1 MSRMENFILDH
12 GECDTYAEP
21 RVQLHDDIT
30 FQVAEEI
37 AKLIPVDGK
46 ILDVGCGQGPAL
58 EWFSKNSFHII
69 GITTNPEDLS
79 ACRSSGFETLPMDQ
93 NCLRADWKDEF
104 NLVWARHVLEHSIA
118 PFWTLMEFNRVLKTG
133 GILYA
138 EVPAPDTAS
147 DHETN
152 QNHYAVMGWKMWA
165 SLLTR
170 AGFEIVHAAQRP
182 LVTLLGADLY
192 LSFTARKI

>member
-37 AKLIPVDGK
+37 AKLIPDDGK

-58 EWFSKNSFHII
+58 EWFTKNGFQIH
-69 GITTNPEDLS
+69 GISTNADDLIE
-79 ACRSSGFETLPMDQ
+79 CGKRGFISWNYDQ
-93 NCLRADWKDEF
+93 NHLPLMWTGTYDLA
-104 NLVWARHVLEHSIA
+104 WARHVLEHSIA
-118 PFWTLMEFNRVLKTG
+118 PFWTLTEISRILKTG

-138 EVPAPDTAS
+138 EVPAPDTTS
-147 DHETN
+147 EHEQN
-152 QNHYAVMGWKMWA
+152 ANHYAVMGWKMWA